1 MEKLKKWIQNVKRR
15 RIDRE
20 YDLMCPIVADEGDGK
35 STLIL
40 TLAGLWHQ
48 EIGKPTDPEA
58 IFDRIVWSSRDEFK
72 RLAVDSEPKDLIAA
86 PDAARV
92 LYKRDAMD
100 PDQRELEKDL
110 LDIRTHE
117 YLFLLGFQ
125 GWGIIPTMLQERRA
139 KQLLYIPERG
149 VVHGYNRSSLDK
161 KEELDDKEWPEPDL
175 KDTFPPLDG
184 TKIWSEY
191 KQRDREEKR
200 KRIAPD
206 DDDDEPEVSA
216 REVAD
221 EIMAEGLGP
230 VVSIHGGNKN
240 PYINKELIELDYG
253 LSARK
258 AGKVKALLERRTDSL
273 QQFAEEA

>member
-1 MEKLKKWIQNVKRR
+1 MEKLKKWIQNVKQR

-20 YDLMCPIVADEGDGK
+20 YDLMCPVIADEGDGK

-40 TLAGLWHQ
+40 TLSGLWHQ
-48 EIGKPTDPEA
+48 EIGKPTDYES
-58 IFDRIVWSSRDEFK
+58 ILKRIAWSSRDEF
-72 RLAVDSEPKDLIAA
+72 RQLAVNSDPKDLIAA
-86 PDAARV
+86 PDAARI
-92 LYKRDAMD
+92 LYKKDAMD

-125 GWGIIPTMLQERRA
+125 SWKIVPSMLQERRA

-149 VVHGYNRSSLDK
+149 IVHGYNRDSLNK
-161 KEELDDKEWPEPDL
+161 KQQLDDNEWPEPDM

-184 TKIWSEY
+184 TKIWAEY
-191 KQRDREEKR
+191 QKLDKQKKRE
-200 KRIAPD
+200 RIAPEEED
-206 DDDDEPEVSA
+206 EEPEVDL
-216 REVAD
+216 RTVAD
-221 EIMAEGLGP
+221 EILAEGLGA

-253 LSARK
+253 LSARQ
-258 AGKVKALLERRTDSL
+258 AAKVKALLERQTDSL
-273 QQFAEEA
+273 ERYVEEA